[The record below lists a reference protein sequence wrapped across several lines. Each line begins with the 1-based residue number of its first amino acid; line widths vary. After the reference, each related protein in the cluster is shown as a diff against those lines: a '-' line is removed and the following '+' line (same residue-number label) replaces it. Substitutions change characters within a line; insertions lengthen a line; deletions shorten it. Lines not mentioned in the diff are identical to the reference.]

1 GRRGRHFL
9 ALRAPVRQLGE
20 LGAEGR
26 DGVRLVDGAAV
37 VPAGTGGAR
46 AASGALSS
54 RAGQGG
60 GRDGVGHSLHGG
72 GAAQAG
78 TGQSQLGRAGWA
90 HRHLRDRGARAA
102 QGARLFRLG
111 DGPHQHQ
118 PGPLEP
124 LAHSG
129 AGRRPPLVL
138 FGRRHHAAYAAHAR
152 AGDPAHLRHGGA
164 AVLDGRGLQERR
176 AEALGPPAR
185 RLARRPG
192 GPGRLVSERRA
203 GVASARQVA
212 VSALLRVTQ
221 DQAYAAA
228 VLAQALDA
236 LPSAAERA
244 LATELCY
251 GVLRA
256 ERYLQR
262 RLERHAD
269 LGRTDAEVL
278 AVLLLGAYQLE
289 FLDRIPAHAAV

>member
-1 GRRGRHFL
+1 
-9 ALRAPVRQLGE
+9 
-20 LGAEGR
+20 
-26 DGVRLVDGAAV
+26 
-37 VPAGTGGAR
+37 
-46 AASGALSS
+46 
-54 RAGQGG
+54 
-60 GRDGVGHSLHGG
+60 
-72 GAAQAG
+72 
-78 TGQSQLGRAGWA
+78 
-90 HRHLRDRGARAA
+90 
-102 QGARLFRLG
+102 
-111 DGPHQHQ
+111 
-118 PGPLEP
+118 
-124 LAHSG
+124 
-129 AGRRPPLVL
+129 
-138 FGRRHHAAYAAHAR
+138 
-152 AGDPAHLRHGGA
+152 
-164 AVLDGRGLQERR
+164 
-176 AEALGPPAR
+176 
-185 RLARRPG
+185 
-192 GPGRLVSERRA
+192 VSERRA

-289 FLDRIPAHAAV
+289 FLDRIPAHAAVSESVELVRAHGRWATGFVNAVLRKVAGDREGRLPREEAILTSAPAWLRKRLERDVGAEAARALLVPRTAPRSDLRLRPGRELPADLQLEPLSYAGAFRFAGGGELARHPAHARGDFQVQELGS